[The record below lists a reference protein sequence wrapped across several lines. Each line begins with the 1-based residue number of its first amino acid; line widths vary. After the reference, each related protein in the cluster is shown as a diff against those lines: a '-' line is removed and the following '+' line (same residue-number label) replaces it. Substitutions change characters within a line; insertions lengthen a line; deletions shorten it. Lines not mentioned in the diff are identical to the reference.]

1 MDYFRKFLT
10 FLRKGLNTRGRKY
23 FYLWGAVLGVALLAS
38 VLVDVFVPFGAWW
51 NLIRTVV
58 LVPLS
63 VSIFA
68 VGYGIGLILHRMR
81 STDPSWRP
89 YRTRFSPLWR
99 MRISAIVA
107 ALGFVVLYAT
117 RESAVFTLFS
127 SALLA
132 LGLTLLA
139 FMRRTSQE
147 LKREDLGIP
156 DARDVSYDSEVRRL
170 QENRRRIMAE
180 RAEQRDAKRAGKPKF
195 RAFRPITPERPEDR
209 S

>member
-23 FYLWGAVLGVALLAS
+23 FYLWGSILAVALVAS
-38 VLVDVFVPFGAWW
+38 VFVDILVPFGAWW

-68 VGYGIGLILHRMR
+68 VGYGIGLILHRIR

-107 ALGFVVLYAT
+107 AVGFVILYAAG
-117 RESAVFTLFS
+117 ESPVFTLFS

-156 DARDVSYDSEVRRL
+156 DARDVGYDSEVRRL

-180 RAEQRDAKRAGKPKF
+180 RSEKREAKRAGRTKF
-195 RAFRPITPERPEDR
+195 RAFRPMVSEKPEDQ